1 MLDRSFVGKQFSA
14 SDKVYTVEK
23 ADNFEYSDPVDGSIS
38 RNQVGTDCEDVGEI
52 PQGVISEAS
61 REKGE
66 KVPRLCFPGRPVF
79 LGQLISTGFL
89 PSYI

>member
-1 MLDRSFVGKQFSA
+1 MKDLEALMLDRSFVGKQFSA
-14 SDKVYTVEK
+14 NDKVYTVEK

-66 KVPRLCFPGRPVF
+66 RS
-79 LGQLISTGFL
+79 LGCVSLAGLFFWGS
-89 PSYI
+89 